1 MPRILLISLA
11 ALLVLAIGAAL
22 LVPLFLDKERVVA
35 LAADTVHE
43 QTGATLEVTGP
54 VELSIFPTLGIAFAG
69 ASITLPERE
78 QADLEIGSA
87 EIGVALLPLIT
98 GTLQI
103 DSISVD
109 GLALRT
115 RAPAEEPRAA
125 TAGMNDQQLDAWYT
139 ERARQRSQ
147 KGDAVGAEAVLAV
160 PLALNVSALNI
171 TNARLETL
179 DPTTNTTTV
188 IELAALEAR
197 GLNLRGEPI
206 PLMLS
211 LSIPGEQPVS
221 ARIEGRIAIQQESDT
236 VSLTEINVQVT
247 GATSEPLALTLNG
260 MADLARQ
267 TATTTT
273 TLKLGPMR
281 GEGTLRYASFESPQI
296 DADLALNLLD
306 PALLAL
312 AGPEAAAAAGDAE
325 PASGDAP
332 LPLDAIR
339 AIDTRAALRIEQAR
353 FGPHTIH
360 NLAAQLRANEGVI
373 ALSEVTGTLH
383 QGQLAASATF
393 NGRLNTAT
401 LNTSGELTGLDLAAA
416 LAAMESADLL
426 GGQAS
431 LQWQLSS
438 RGTTLNELTAA
449 LNGPVELTTDEVTLK
464 GTSVEK
470 LICQTVALINQE
482 KLSTNFGPDTRL
494 QTLEASL
501 DIADGRAMLSP
512 LRAELT
518 GVALN
523 GSGYFDLLEQNFDT
537 TFAARLAPELGELDA
552 ACRVNKRLVGLDF
565 PVNCRGSLSDP
576 PGQWCKV
583 DSEAIL
589 KDLAL
594 SEGKRK
600 LEKKAGKL
608 LNRFF
613 GGEQQQE

>member
-1 MPRILLISLA
+1 
-11 ALLVLAIGAAL
+11 
-22 LVPLFLDKERVVA
+22 
-35 LAADTVHE
+35 
-43 QTGATLEVTGP
+43 
-54 VELSIFPTLGIAFAG
+54 
-69 ASITLPERE
+69 
-78 QADLEIGSA
+78 
-87 EIGVALLPLIT
+87 
-98 GTLQI
+98 
-103 DSISVD
+103 
-109 GLALRT
+109 
-115 RAPAEEPRAA
+115 
-125 TAGMNDQQLDAWYT
+125 MNDQQLDAWYT

-221 ARIEGRIAIQQESDT
+221 ARIEGRIAIRQESDT

-312 AGPEAAAAAGDAE
+312 AGPEAAAAAGDAEPASGDAE